1 MGERGLKTS
10 RPIPCPAHEVV
21 HVGVEEEQVRFAGE
35 HVWAVENQGPGKRLD
50 GILEPIRTIL

>member
-10 RPIPCPAHEVV
+10 RPIPCPAHEIV

-35 HVWAVENQGPGKRLD
+35 QVWAVEDQGPRKRLD
-50 GILEPIRTIL
+50 GTFESVR